1 MPFYIQYPG
10 LWIGLLK
17 GALWISL
24 PCSETLKHTV
34 WMERYAEVK
43 CFIPFDIQWFYRSLR
58 CPWRYKMVSKRK
70 ILWGANSCG
79 HRKDVFKN
87 LYLASSLSFS
97 VETSNTTIMA
107 HTLFGF
113 FFLDKLVKQRSTG
126 TSSKSGPLTW
136 VDVLSLPLPTNK
148 DGHHTKTHK
157 EDEQH
162 RWDKSLHC

>member
-107 HTLFGF
+107 HTLFGVF
-113 FFLDKLVKQRSTG
+113 FRQTGKAEVYWDIIQVRSSHLGGCLVS
-126 TSSKSGPLTW
+126 TSSR
-136 VDVLSLPLPTNK
+136 
-148 DGHHTKTHK
+148 
-157 EDEQH
+157 Q
-162 RWDKSLHC
+162 

>member
-34 WMERYAEVK
+34 RMERYAEVK

-79 HRKDVFKN
+79 HRKDIFKN
-87 LYLASSLSFS
+87 LYLASSLSFRM
-97 VETSNTTIMA
+97 EMSNTTIMA
-107 HTLFGF
+107 HTLFVF
-113 FFLDKLVKQRSTG
+113 FRQTGKAEVYWVIIQVRSSHLGGCLVS
-126 TSSKSGPLTW
+126 TSSR
-136 VDVLSLPLPTNK
+136 
-148 DGHHTKTHK
+148 
-157 EDEQH
+157 Q
-162 RWDKSLHC
+162 